1 MKLNQLIN
9 VQMYNLQEFS
19 KLYGKY
25 QLVRTHLWNLP
36 YGICKSKKNQLERL
50 ACVPNTFFKIVKT

>member
-1 MKLNQLIN
+1 
-9 VQMYNLQEFS
+9 MYNLQEFS

-36 YGICKSKKNQLERL
+36 YGICKSKKNELEKFYSMGT
-50 ACVPNTFFKIVKT
+50 NSFFKIVKV